1 MEQSVLPFA
10 RLGAGIL
17 LKDGLASSA
26 FSSSKSNK
34 NSNNEN
40 GNNKGSP
47 PDALGLS
54 GRVGALLGDAPSSFA
69 GRQVPLWLVLLKP
82 KDETTTTKTSDSEDK
97 NTDEALGTE
106 DDDDDEEVKLVLVEA
121 RHVAAVDSSD
131 ESGLRPAI
139 AVSLAQAV
147 VEDAR
152 LAPRRNPALSTGTS
166 AGDGNDVAGAQAT
179 RTLAWKRGS
188 GGVWAAT
195 AGQEGDDLTHLVQ
208 GISLGAAEAGGGG
221 ISDERSEEGGI
232 APLPAS
238 QSPLTLRDVTL
249 RVASFDP
256 AAAGLAFGVSGMSGE
271 VAAQEALAE
280 RVKTQLSQHPLHEHP
295 QRDEVINAGLD
306 VSAVEAELRQA
317 AQRMERA
324 ARLQNSAENA
334 ATTRRN
340 SREPNRGSSGSGSGG
355 GSGNNAM
362 MPSAAWL
369 EFEAVK
375 SVLEA
380 YGAIAAPQ
388 AESSNPTSSS
398 KSSKAVAAAAVKND
412 EEEAARL
419 ADELF
424 DLCDAD
430 GDGSISRL
438 ELFGALEESPTM
450 LDALYPSA
458 ADTRSSTSTSNGRAN
473 SNTSPPE
480 ASAVRLTRAADVLI
494 ALDGDG
500 DGEVSR
506 EELRTAFI
514 GAANAANAAASDKDN
529 KNAVRASNEAMTGDA
544 APSPAAAAAPAVVNA
559 NPVKGSALSP
569 LGDLVASLNG
579 ENELWLA
586 LVLRSEGLT
595 PLSSSELAGLI
606 AAVVVS

>member
-26 FSSSKSNK
+26 FSSSNK
-34 NSNNEN
+34 NNNEK
-40 GNNKGSP
+40 NNKGSP
-47 PDALGLS
+47 VDALGLS
-54 GRVGALLGDAPSSFA
+54 GRAGALLGDAPSSFA
-69 GRQVPLWLVLLKP
+69 GRQVPLWLVLLQP
-82 KDETTTTKTSDSEDK
+82 KESNGAVENDGNDEGED
-97 NTDEALGTE
+97 
-106 DDDDDEEVKLVLVEA
+106 EVKLVLVEA

-139 AVSLAQAV
+139 AVSLAQTV

-152 LAPRRNPALSTGTS
+152 LAPRLNPALSSRASSGGDS
-166 AGDGNDVAGAQAT
+166 ANDDGDGAQAT
-179 RTLAWKRGS
+179 RTLTWKRGS

-195 AGQEGDDLTHLVQ
+195 AAQEGDGLEHLVQ
-208 GISLGAAEAGGGG
+208 GISLSANEEDGKEGEGGGG
-221 ISDERSEEGGI
+221 D
-232 APLPAS
+232 PAILALS
-238 QSPLTLRDVTL
+238 LRAVAL

-280 RVKTQLSQHPLHEHP
+280 RVKTQLAQHPLHEHP
-295 QRDEVINAGLD
+295 QREEVINAGLD

-334 ATTRRN
+334 ATSRRN
-340 SREPNRGSSGSGSGG
+340 SREPNRGGGGRGSGSSDGS
-355 GSGNNAM
+355 SGNHAM
-362 MPSAAWL
+362 VPSAAWL

-388 AESSNPTSSS
+388 AQSSDAPSSS
-398 KSSKAVAAAAVKND
+398 MADVAAAEKND
-412 EEEAARL
+412 EEDAARM

-430 GDGSISRL
+430 GDGSISRI
-438 ELFGALEESPTM
+438 ELFGALEESPNM
-450 LDALYPSA
+450 LDALYPS
-458 ADTRSSTSTSNGRAN
+458 TTSKSSSTSSRSSSSSINGRSN
-473 SNTSPPE
+473 SNNNGPPE
-480 ASAVRLTRAADVLI
+480 ASAVRLTRAADVLT

-506 EELRTAFI
+506 EELRKAFI
-514 GAANAANAAASDKDN
+514 GAARAKATAATAGGTSTGADAAATD
-529 KNAVRASNEAMTGDA
+529 VIPA
-544 APSPAAAAAPAVVNA
+544 APAAVVNA

-569 LGDLVASLNG
+569 LGELVVSLNG

-586 LVLRSEGLT
+586 LVLRSQGLT
-595 PLSSSELAGLI
+595 PLTPSELAGLI
-606 AAVVVS
+606 AAVVVR